1 MARPKGNREATEAR
15 RRAIVE
21 AAFEVFGRF
30 GYNGSSLAQVAE
42 IVGITDA
49 AIVHHFGSKRELMLA
64 VLTRRDDLDNTLIFD
79 DDNGID
85 FSAIWL
91 DIAEYNYNHP
101 GIVELFTVLAAEATS
116 EAHPAHEYFKDR
128 YVMVYQRLLK
138 SFECLRREGHLKSK
152 ETCEALAR
160 KLIALSDGMQVQWL
174 LDRSIQLLDYHTDF
188 YKEVLKPSAWEL
200 VLAKRKVNEPMIAEY
215 IANNAA

>member
-15 RRAIVE
+15 RKAIID
-21 AAFEVFGRF
+21 AAFDVFGSY

-64 VLTRRDDLDNTLIFD
+64 VLTRRDDLDGMLAID
-79 DDNGID
+79 DEDGID
-85 FSAIWL
+85 FAAIWL
-91 DIAEYNYNHP
+91 DIANYNFNHP
-101 GIVELFTVLAAEATS
+101 GMVELFTVLSAEATAES
-116 EAHPAHEYFKDR
+116 HPAHHYFKDR
-128 YVMVYQRLLK
+128 YALVFSRLAN
-138 SFECLRREGHLKSK
+138 SFDSLRKDGHLISK

-174 LDRSIQLLDYHTDF
+174 LDRSIPLLNYHTAF
-188 YKEVLKPSAWEL
+188 YQEVLSPEAWDL
-200 VLAKRKVNEPMIAEY
+200 VMARRRQNAPLIAEY
-215 IANNAA
+215 IANN